1 MTTTTL
7 KKESILEE
15 QNALAIF
22 TIYDNQMAM
31 CKCASTCNFNAKKN

>member
-22 TIYDNQMAM
+22 TIYDDQM
-31 CKCASTCNFNAKKN
+31 TNV